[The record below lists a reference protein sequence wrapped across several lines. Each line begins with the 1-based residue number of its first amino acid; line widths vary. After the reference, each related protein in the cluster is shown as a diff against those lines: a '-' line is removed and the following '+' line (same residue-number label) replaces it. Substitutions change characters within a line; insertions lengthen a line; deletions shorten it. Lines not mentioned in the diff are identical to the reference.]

1 MDRRAFLAMALAS
14 PILQQRSKA
23 PAPKKPPAPVAAA
36 QMPRPP
42 AWRQWGG
49 PHRNFQTEAT
59 GIKDSWPASGPPV
72 VWQRPLGEGYSSP
85 SVEDGV
91 LYTMYGKSRQEV
103 VLAANADD
111 GKTLWEYTTPMTFQS
126 DAPEMGNGP
135 YATPLIVGDRLFTA
149 GVAGR
154 LQCFEK
160 KTGKLLWTQQLWTD
174 HRGSRLMYGYASS
187 PIAFRDLV
195 IVPVGGSGKA
205 VMAFRQADGSVAW
218 NQNNFGNVYSSPIL
232 IDVSGLEQAALVM
245 DGFVIGINPHNGDLQ
260 WQVPFKADYS
270 IAVAMPVW
278 GPDNLLFVSS
288 EYNAGSKVI
297 ELKRNGL
304 QTIATELWSSNRLRL
319 HHGNAMRIGDAIYF
333 SSGGKGSQAILSAV
347 DARSGKIHWQERSI
361 EKATFVWADQKLI
374 TLDQDGNLMIAH
386 PSPQGFK
393 IAAKAPLLTHL
404 SWTPPVLVGTR
415 LFIRDRKTLMAVDLG

>member
-1 MDRRAFLAMALAS
+1 MDRRTFLAIALAS
-14 PILQQRSKA
+14 PAFQQRSKTPTQKKPAA
-23 PAPKKPPAPVAAA
+23 PPPAPSA
-36 QMPRPP
+36 PPP
-42 AWRQWGG
+42 AWTQWGG
-49 PHRNFQTEAT
+49 PHRNFQTEASGLKGT
-59 GIKDSWPASGPPV
+59 WPASGPPV
-72 VWQRPLGEGYSSP
+72 IWQRSLGEGYSSP

-91 LYTMYGKSRQEV
+91 LYTMYGRSRQEV
-103 VLAANADD
+103 VIAANAAD

-135 YATPLIVGDRLFTA
+135 YATPLIVGDRVFTA

-154 LQCFEK
+154 LQSLDK

-174 HRGSRLMYGYASS
+174 HRGSRMMYGYASS
-187 PIAFRDLV
+187 PIAFRDTIV
-195 IVPVGGSGKA
+195 VPVGGRGKA
-205 VMAFRQADGSVAW
+205 VMAFRQSDGSVAW
-218 NQNNFGNVYSSPIL
+218 SQNDFGNVYSSPIL
-232 IDVSGLEQAALVM
+232 IDVSGLEQMAIVM
-245 DGFVIGINPHNGDLQ
+245 DGAVIGINPHNGDLQ

-270 IAVAMPVW
+270 IAVATPVW
-278 GPDNLLFVSS
+278 GRDNLLFVSS

-304 QTIATELWSSNRLRL
+304 QTTATELWSSNRLRL
-319 HHGNAMRIGDAIYF
+319 HHGNAMRIGETIYF

-386 PSPQGFK
+386 PSPQGFE
-393 IAAKAPLLTHL
+393 ISAKAPLLTHL

-415 LFIRDRKTLMAVDLG
+415 LYIRDRKTLMAVDLG